1 MSNPLCNLT
10 IKDYL
15 AALASKSATPGG
27 GSAAA
32 LTAAQGASLLS
43 MVCQFTQSSDKSI
56 IERGE
61 ACLSTYTKLL
71 LLAQEDVDA
80 FNNVI
85 KWYSNIESDDYRNAV
100 RQAIVVSLS
109 IMREASELVDAAKYL
124 SEAGNKNL
132 ITDVAIGANL
142 LSSAIESASVNV
154 LINCKSI
161 PNEELCK
168 KSKQASIRYL
178 ESSNQ
183 LQQVYLLIK
192 QRI

>member
-10 IKDYL
+10 IKNYL

-43 MVCQFTQSSDKSI
+43 MVCQFTQSGDKSI
-56 IERGE
+56 IEIGE
-61 ACLSTYTKLL
+61 ACLSAYTKLL

-85 KWYSNIESDDYRNAV
+85 KWYSNIESNNYRNAV
-100 RQAIVVSLS
+100 RQAMAVSLS
-109 IMREASELVDAAKYL
+109 IMHEASELVDAAKYL

-161 PNEELCK
+161 PNEALCK
-168 KSKQASIRYL
+168 KSKQQSVRYL
-178 ESSNQ
+178 ESSNR
-183 LQQVYLLIK
+183 LTQVYLLIRQK
-192 QRI
+192 I